1 MWGGGE
7 VGMCLGGYAGKLVS
21 DHVCWWE
28 VFMLGGGLVMC
39 IGDGWWICGEVGMW
53 GGGYVGKW
61 GGGFIV
67 LCVSV
72 ISIPVQ
78 PAVFQTWS
86 LSDSWSSFH
95 TSLQTGKGNLS
106 HH

>member
-1 MWGGGE
+1 MCGGGY
-7 VGMCLGGYAGKLVS
+7 VA
-21 DHVCWWE
+21 
-28 VFMLGGGLVMC
+28 
-39 IGDGWWICGEVGMW
+39 W
-53 GGGYVGKW
+53 GGGYVGRW
-61 GGGFIV
+61 SGDVCSWVCGEVEWIYCGV
-67 LCVSV
+67 LSV
-72 ISIPVQ
+72 VSIPVQ